1 MNTNANTPSKKDI
14 NNKWVKNMLG
24 DKQYDEANDNTK
36 LINAYYN
43 TANKE
48 LSANKK
54 ILKNSNSVKRSER
67 SKITESSNNTD
78 NDLDKV
84 DDPCSEVQSDPA
96 SDTKGCVDC
105 AYIIRDEMPS
115 IVPSPITDMVC
126 LVSNIITETIKKT
139 INGKMAEIMNTIL
152 GNRLDENGGLQEEH
166 TPVRSAFIF
175 GYRKGLEKIQN
186 PQVSEGNDIISADRN
201 NGNGNGNG
209 SGGGSRKKRKRTNHR
224 RSMKGGIITE
234 ETAEDKSKKQESNKP
249 SIYGTQDELEDLL
262 KSYKDTSLFGIFYG
276 EILDSLTKQIKEA
289 IEDVVTCDQLEEFTD
304 NAIDNLDSEEN
315 IDLINKIIER
325 DIKIPEL
332 TNQVTMNANI
342 NDGNQGDD
350 FDKTMLRLIDSF
362 IKSGD
367 MILAE

>member
-1 MNTNANTPSKKDI
+1 MSTDANTPSKKDI
-14 NNKWVKNMLG
+14 NDEWVKNMLG
-24 DKQYDEANDNTK
+24 DKQYNEANENTE
-36 LINAYYN
+36 LINDYYS

-48 LSANKK
+48 LSDNKQK
-54 ILKNSNSVKRSER
+54 LKNSNSEKRTAR
-67 SKITESSNNTD
+67 SARSNNPE
-78 NDLDKV
+78 NHLDKD

-96 SDTKGCVDC
+96 SGTKGCVAC
-105 AYIIRDEMPS
+105 ANIIRDEMPS

-126 LVSNIITETIKKT
+126 LVSNIITETMKKT
-139 INGKMAEIMNTIL
+139 INGKMAEIMNSIL

-175 GYRKGLEKIQN
+175 GYRKGLEKIQKQEVN
-186 PQVSEGNDIISADRN
+186 KDNAITSDHEN
-201 NGNGNGNG
+201 NGGGDR
-209 SGGGSRKKRKRTNHR
+209 SGGGSRKKRKRKNHR
-224 RSMKGGIITE
+224 RSMKGGTNTG
-234 ETAEDKSKKQESNKP
+234 ETAEDKSNKQESKKP

-289 IEDVVTCDQLEEFTD
+289 IEDVVTCDQLEEFT
-304 NAIDNLDSEEN
+304 NKAIDDLDSEEN

-332 TNQVTMNANI
+332 TKQVTNSTNI
-342 NDGNQGDD
+342 NNGNQGDD